1 MKKTIKTKYI
11 APLLF
16 AASALLPLASCS
28 DDDFTPTIFPDPD
41 TTADTTQVTYKF
53 DKWLEQNFL
62 TPYNVEVQYKLKD
75 ISTNM
80 TYNLVPAT
88 LSQSEDLAVL
98 AKYLWFDVYAKVVSP
113 EFLKQ
118 YCPRILAFV
127 GSAAINPQSHNET
140 VGLAEGGV
148 KISLFKVNSL
158 DASNVAALNNQYL
171 QTMHHE
177 FTHILHQAKS
187 YPTEFN
193 TISVGKYDGQNW
205 QDRNAG
211 VVASLG
217 FTTPYASSAFREDVA
232 ETVANY
238 ITMTDAEWARLLEL
252 AGRGWAS
259 NKVDGAQEATYYCY
273 YYYPYNDKDA
283 KMQYCNERDVFTE
296 EDSTGTV
303 HKYYRMETDAQ
314 GNRIKVYDV
323 EDNDGIDGVAAINQ
337 KVSILRN
344 WLRDTFG
351 VELDAVRAEVQE
363 RMKNVDLKAL
373 RKEID
378 DVK

>member
-1 MKKTIKTKYI
+1 MKKFLKISYA
-11 APLLF
+11 APVLL
-16 AASALLPLASCS
+16 AASSALSLASCS
-28 DDDFTPTIFPDPD
+28 DDKFTDTIFPDPE
-41 TTADTTQVTYKF
+41 TTVDSTQVTYKF

-62 TPYNVEVQYKLKD
+62 EPYNVQVQYKLKD

-80 TYNLVPAT
+80 TYNLVPAS
-88 LSQSEDLAVL
+88 LSQSEDLAL
-98 AKYLWFDVYAKVVSP
+98 LSKYLWFDVYSKIVGDD
-113 EFLKQ
+113 FLKT

-148 KISLFKVNSL
+148 KISLFKVNNL
-158 DASNVAALNNQYL
+158 DVTNISALSDLYL

-193 TISVGKYDGQNW
+193 TISIGKYDSQNW
-205 QDRNAG
+205 QDRNEG
-211 VVASLG
+211 VCASLG

-238 ITMTDAEWARLLEL
+238 ITLTDAEWARLLEL

-259 NKVDGAQEATYYCY
+259 NKVEGAQQATYYCY
-273 YYYPYNDKDA
+273 YFYPDNNPDRTLN
-283 KMQYCNERDVFTE
+283 YCNERDVFTE
-296 EDSTGTV
+296 TDSTGV
-303 HKYYRMETDAQ
+303 VQKFYKMETDSE

-323 EDNDGIDGVAAINQ
+323 EDNDGIDGVEAINR
-337 KVSILRN
+337 KVSLLRN
-344 WLRDTFG
+344 WLKDTFG
-351 VELDAVRAEVQE
+351 VDLDAIREEVQY
-363 RMKNVDLKAL
+363 RMQHVDITEL
-373 RKEID
+373 RKQID
-378 DVK
+378 NVK